1 MAQGKA
7 EQAMTDDARDK
18 WAYALIEEFL
28 AICRREIE
36 KKSDAD
42 DVIAILRIVAK
53 TIEDNPE
60 TVSEH

>member
-1 MAQGKA
+1 
-7 EQAMTDDARDK
+7 
-18 WAYALIEEFL
+18 LIEEFL

-60 TVSEH
+60 TVVRDQGWRVEPGGRGSCFCP